1 MTLRLTASKV
11 AKMKKLLPMEY
22 KVAEIAAC
30 MGVTAETIYHA
41 YLPAGAP
48 FTRAANGEIWIVG
61 TDFEAWARSYLAG
74 KKLKKKTMGDHEA
87 FCGACQKVTGMVRP
101 RVAEVQRTGVA
112 RLQARCKVCGKR
124 VSRFQ
129 RMAA

>member
-1 MTLRLTASKV
+1 MLRLTSSKV
-11 AKMKKLLPMEY
+11 SKMKKLLPMEY

-30 MGVTAETIYHA
+30 VGVTAETIYHA

-48 FTRAANGEIWIVG
+48 FLRTANGEIWIVG
-61 TDFEAWARSYLAG
+61 TEFEAWAKNYLAG
-74 KKLKKKTMGDHEA
+74 KKLKKKMMGDGEA

-101 RVAEVQRTGVA
+101 RVAEVLRTGVA
-112 RLQARCKVCGKR
+112 RLQARCKVCGKK

-129 RMAA
+129 KMVA